1 MNTRDEQ
8 YLCNRVSTID
18 RAVGGLQNR
27 VSEQEEL
34 IEKLTKR
41 IDKLEGSV
49 HFWFCHSELSKE
61 ELEQIALKQEWE
73 EERDADN
80 ERGDF

>member
-1 MNTRDEQ
+1 MNIRDEQ
-8 YLCNRVSTID
+8 YLCNRVSVID
-18 RAVGGLQNR
+18 SAVGGLEGK

-41 IDKLEGSV
+41 IAKLERSV

-61 ELEQIALKQEWE
+61 ELEQIALKQQWE